1 MSAVSYRALL
11 LAAAIGCGQSAALPE
26 TTGIGPRPTGTEL
39 DIDPDHRDLPG
50 QGWPAEAK
58 PTAAAGLSVT
68 AYATA
73 LDHPRWLYVLPN
85 GDVPHAHDRL
95 RRQGKRRA
103 SATGH
108 TSCVTPLA
116 ATGRCPMDPRAG
128 VNQAFRS
135 PET

>member
-1 MSAVSYRALL
+1 MSAVPYRALL
-11 LAAAIGCGQSAALPE
+11 LAAAIGCGQSAESAGL
-26 TTGIGPRPTGTEL
+26 GPRPT
-39 DIDPDHRDLPG
+39 LPAPNSTLIPTMEIAPAK
-50 QGWPAEAK
+50 GWPAEAK
-58 PTAAAGLSVT
+58 PTAGAGLSVT

-95 RRQGKRRA
+95 RRQGKRRVT

-128 VNQAFRS
+128 VIQAFRS